1 MMLWPILT
9 AVLLALTLMPL
20 RLVFPLLAVDV
31 GIVTG
36 VVLSLAGA
44 QVCASVVSPIAVG
57 AGAIVMGWAFGL
69 AHAFAVGRFGPSGLG
84 SPFSGVIVRSDLF
97 IAVAGAPI
105 GLSAPR
111 WPNQFPALLVGFML
125 AAVAISITTAGWLM
139 AQPMNAAGAS
149 APRILVTQGS
159 LGELRRW
166 RWFRDSPRFV
176 GVVCGVLSGGLI
188 GLVTKVELF
197 EQIRKDYEFCVG
209 TIAGVAKKLNVHRRM
224 VREAIGSALPA
235 PRKKVE
241 RPRWKLAAAAAFVNG
256 ILKTDKKAPRKQ
268 RHTAHRF
275 WERIQREMPECQACE
290 RTVRNYVHERKIEL
304 GLVVHET
311 FVPQSYNRGVEA
323 QVDWYDAYADLSG
336 ERTKLQGF
344 SMRSMASGA
353 AFHGAFLHATQ
364 QAFLEAHEHAFA
376 YFGGVFRRLR

>member
-1 MMLWPILT
+1 
-9 AVLLALTLMPL
+9 
-20 RLVFPLLAVDV
+20 
-31 GIVTG
+31 
-36 VVLSLAGA
+36 
-44 QVCASVVSPIAVG
+44 
-57 AGAIVMGWAFGL
+57 
-69 AHAFAVGRFGPSGLG
+69 
-84 SPFSGVIVRSDLF
+84 
-97 IAVAGAPI
+97 
-105 GLSAPR
+105 
-111 WPNQFPALLVGFML
+111 ML

-268 RHTAHRF
+268 RHTAHRI